1 MGHLTTTMMRCVL
14 TAAAG
19 LGLAAMLVE
28 STVAAP
34 DGERRS
40 VTRLSRGHVQE
51 LGIDQIRRALIR
63 SLEGLLRD
71 HQGELRIRV
80 VQPSAPLRLPS
91 GRVEVQVV
99 SGVSDLELGRLPF
112 HVTVSVDGR
121 RVQGLDVVA
130 DVEVMADLVTPIRTI
145 NVDETI
151 TADDVTRTGVS
162 LPSLTHDFAKTT
174 DEVVGRRASHPLR
187 AQAPI
192 RVGALG
198 HAYAVRKGDHV
209 TLEARRGGL
218 TITASGVTKGGALI
232 GHTVSVTNQDSGKEV
247 RGKVVGPGL
256 VRVEF

>member
-1 MGHLTTTMMRCVL
+1 MRTLKKTMMRCAV
-14 TAAAG
+14 AAG

-28 STVAAP
+28 SAVAAP
-34 DGERRS
+34 EGERRS
-40 VTRLSRGHVQE
+40 VTSVSRGHVQD
-51 LGIDQIRRALIR
+51 LGVDQIRRALVR

-71 HQGELRIRV
+71 HQGELHVRV
-80 VQPSAPLRLPS
+80 VQPSVPLRIPS
-91 GRVEVQVV
+91 GRVDIQVL
-99 SGVSDLELGRLPF
+99 SGGSDLELGRLPF

-130 DVEVMADLVTPIRTI
+130 DVEVLEDLITPIRAI

-151 TADDVTRTGVS
+151 TADDVTHQRVS
-162 LPSLTHDFAKTT
+162 LPSLTHDFARTA
-174 DEVVGRRASHPLR
+174 DEVVGKRASHPLR

-192 RVGALG
+192 RVSGLG

-209 TLEARRGGL
+209 TIEARRGGL
-218 TITASGVTKGGALI
+218 TITASGVTKGVALI
-232 GHTVSVTNQDSGKEV
+232 GQTVSVTNQDSGKEV